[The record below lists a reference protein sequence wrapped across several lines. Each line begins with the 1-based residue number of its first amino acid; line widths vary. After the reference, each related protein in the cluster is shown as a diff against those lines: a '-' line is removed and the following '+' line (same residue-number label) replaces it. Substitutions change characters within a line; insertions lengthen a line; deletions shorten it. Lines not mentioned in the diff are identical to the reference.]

1 MTQRTPLKRLAR
13 EIQRQRGVPYMV
25 ARREAMEILA
35 ERAEDARTEREEGTN
50 E

>member
-13 EIQRQRGVPYMV
+13 QIQRQRGVPYMV
-25 ARREAMEILA
+25 ARREAMEIRA
-35 ERAEDARTEREEGTN
+35 ERAADEQIELKEGTN